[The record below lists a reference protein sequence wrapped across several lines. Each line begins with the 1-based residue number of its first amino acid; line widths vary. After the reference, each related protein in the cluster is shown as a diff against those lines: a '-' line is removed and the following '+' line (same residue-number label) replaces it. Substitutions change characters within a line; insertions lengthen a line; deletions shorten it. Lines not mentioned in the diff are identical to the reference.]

1 MPRTLGPHPGRIG
14 LAVAFAIAG
23 AFVVS
28 GLAARTREN
37 TNPRPEPASA
47 EVAAVPRASEAS
59 GHASTPAGESDVAS
73 AAIAA
78 ASVAS
83 VASARSAAPE
93 PPAATAGAD
102 PHAAAGMIVGKDPV
116 TGRIGKPTPEQRAEI
131 ERSAPLASP
140 ALDRSGEGL
149 TVVHRPDGSKMVDL
163 QGRFQEYTVVRI
175 GPDGKKTQV
184 CVQGP
189 EVEAALAGSPAAV
202 TEAPAR
208 AATSKAEER

>member
-1 MPRTLGPHPGRIG
+1 MPRTLGSHPGRIA

-28 GLAARTREN
+28 GLAARTHDS
-37 TNPRPEPASA
+37 TNPRPEPASP
-47 EVAAVPRASEAS
+47 EVAAAPRTDQAS
-59 GHASTPAGESDVAS
+59 GQAGTPAAEPDVVS
-73 AAIAA
+73 ATIAA
-78 ASVAS
+78 AP
-83 VASARSAAPE
+83 ARPAAPE
-93 PPAATAGAD
+93 PPAATAGTD
-102 PHAAAGMIVGKDPV
+102 PYAAAGMIVGKDPV

-149 TVVHRPDGSKMVDL
+149 TVVHRPNGSKMVDL

-175 GPDGKKTQV
+175 GPDGKKSQV

-189 EVEAALAGSPAAV
+189 DVEAALAGEPVAES
-202 TEAPAR
+202 EAPAR
-208 AATSKAEER
+208 PAAPKAEER

>member
-1 MPRTLGPHPGRIG
+1 MPRTLGPHPGRIA

-28 GLAARTREN
+28 GLAARTHEN
-37 TNPRPEPASA
+37 TNPRPEAASM
-47 EVAAVPRASEAS
+47 EVAADPRANEAS
-59 GHASTPAGESDVAS
+59 RHAGTPSAAS
-73 AAIAA
+73 AAP
-78 ASVAS
+78 
-83 VASARSAAPE
+83 ARPAAPE
-93 PPAATAGAD
+93 SPAATASAD
-102 PHAAAGMIVGKDPV
+102 PYAAAGMIVGKDPV

-175 GPDGKKTQV
+175 GPDGRKSQV

-189 EVEAALAGSPAAV
+189 EVEAALAGSPAAE
-202 TEAPAR
+202 TEVAPAPS
-208 AATSKAEER
+208 AAPKAEER